1 MYEDDNNIILYKRLS
16 TLCLPYFGCVKCLNN
31 SLSYKN
37 YNGISLTMV
46 HRLDYGTCG
55 LMVAT
60 KVKDVNL
67 SNQFW
72 FKTME
77 KMYKLLCF
85 SKSYKTSSCCCFNNT
100 SVLILDKL
108 KLYMVDCK
116 LIVGKRHQIRLQT
129 RCVVGDKMY
138 SYKLYP
144 KVYWDILWSSIE
156 HPVLTSCLIS
166 YEITETKR
174 IICVETK
181 PSQISRYIL
190 ILFLKL

>member
-1 MYEDDNNIILYKRLS
+1 
-16 TLCLPYFGCVKCLNN
+16 
-31 SLSYKN
+31 
-37 YNGISLTMV
+37 
-46 HRLDYGTCG
+46 
-55 LMVAT
+55 
-60 KVKDVNL
+60 
-67 SNQFW
+67 
-72 FKTME
+72 ME

-144 KVYWDILWSSIE
+144 KVY
-156 HPVLTSCLIS
+156 
-166 YEITETKR
+166 
-174 IICVETK
+174 
-181 PSQISRYIL
+181 
-190 ILFLKL
+190 